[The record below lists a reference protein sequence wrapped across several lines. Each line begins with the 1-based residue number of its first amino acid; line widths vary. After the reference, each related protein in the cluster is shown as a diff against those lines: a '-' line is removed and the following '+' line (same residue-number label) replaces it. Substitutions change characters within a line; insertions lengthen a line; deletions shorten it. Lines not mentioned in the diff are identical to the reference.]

1 MARPQGDVTI
11 TIDKEL
17 KKRIDDK
24 LKAVHGEGSN
34 LPHYRSVKA
43 FVALAVDV
51 ALKEDERA
59 LLQDSLDTAISNAT
73 LMYETACNRARDA
86 ERLTGNDG
94 NDGDAGDAY
103 PSFSQLPAVL
113 PVDKRGQ
120 GA

>member
-1 MARPQGDVTI
+1 MARPQNDVTI

-24 LKAVHGEGSN
+24 LKAVHGEGIN

-51 ALKEDERA
+51 ALKKDERA
-59 LLQDSLDTAISNAT
+59 LLQDSLDTAI

-94 NDGDAGDAY
+94 DAGDAGDAY